1 MAKSQRKHTQWIE
14 LYRPDTLDG
23 YLGNEETREK
33 IKEYIAEN
41 DIPHLLLAGITGTG
55 KTTLAKILCKTLIC
69 DYIYINASDEN
80 GIETIREKVKKF
92 ASSASFQ
99 PLKII
104 HLDEADY
111 LTINAQKALL
121 NVIEE
126 FALSTRFILTCNYID
141 RLDDALRGRLT
152 DFKILPESKGE
163 IAKHVTLNILDV
175 EGVKYELV
183 DVAKVINHYYPNVR
197 AIIKN
202 LQKHTVKGSLIIK
215 ELDLLY
221 TNAILNELIKPSS
234 KSWYNI
240 RQIVADENLN
250 EFQTIYRFLF
260 DNLDKYSKGQDANI
274 SIIIDDFMWRSG
286 VVPDKEINMA
296 AFAAKLLEVIRS

>member
-1 MAKSQRKHTQWIE
+1 MARTQRIHTQWIE
-14 LYRPDTLDG
+14 KFRPNNLED
-23 YLGNEETREK
+23 YLGNGETLEK
-33 IKEYIAEN
+33 VKEYIATN
-41 DIPHLLLAGITGTG
+41 DIPHMLFAGTTGTG
-55 KTTLAKILCKTLIC
+55 KSTLAKIICKSLKC

-80 GIETIREKVKKF
+80 GIDTIREKVKSF

-126 FALSTRFILTCNYID
+126 FALTTRFILTCNYID
-141 RLDDALRGRLT
+141 RLDAALVGRLT
-152 DFKILPESKGE
+152 EYRILPESKGSV
-163 IAKHVTLNILDV
+163 AKYVTASILDV
-175 EGVKYELV
+175 EGVTYELS

-197 AIIKN
+197 AIVKN
-202 LQKHTVKGSLIIK
+202 LQKHTINGELKIK

-221 TNAILNELIKPSS
+221 TTAILNELSTPTS

-250 EFQTIYRFLF
+250 EFQTIFKFLF
-260 DNLDKYSKGQDANI
+260 DNLDKFSKGKDANI

-286 VVPDKEINMA
+286 VVPDKEINAA
-296 AFAAKLLEVIRS
+296 AFFAKVLEEIRK